1 MLFWKQASI
10 KNFPENQA
18 SPLWPFKSR
27 IRDDLKTVIIHYIF
41 KDTKTVLNR
50 CQSLNN
56 FGQKYLAF
64 IKISPN
70 MAAKLYEPLM
80 EFSEQPIDGVK
91 LEEAYQVFGKWDF
104 AVLFQA
110 DTNTN
115 ALHFVG
121 DKIRLV
127 EGVIETLTIPLAP
140 IKDYRK

>member
-1 MLFWKQASI
+1 LAK
-10 KNFPENQA
+10 
-18 SPLWPFKSR
+18 
-27 IRDDLKTVIIHYIF
+27 Y
-41 KDTKTVLNR
+41 
-50 CQSLNN
+50 
-56 FGQKYLAF
+56 GQKYLAM

-80 EFSEQPIDGVK
+80 EFSEQPIEGVT

-110 DTNTN
+110 DSNVN

-127 EGVIETLTIPLAP
+127 EGVIETFTIPLSP
-140 IKDYRK
+140 IKDYRSR

>member
-1 MLFWKQASI
+1 LAKY
-10 KNFPENQA
+10 K
-18 SPLWPFKSR
+18 
-27 IRDDLKTVIIHYIF
+27 
-41 KDTKTVLNR
+41 
-50 CQSLNN
+50 
-56 FGQKYLAF
+56 QKYLAM

-80 EFSEQPIDGVK
+80 EFSEQPIEGVT

-110 DTNTN
+110 DSNVN

-127 EGVIETLTIPLAP
+127 EGVIETFTIPLSP
-140 IKDYRK
+140 IKDYRTR